1 MSSSP
6 NTKAATRSLPT
17 PVGVVERL
25 GEIAPGTY
33 GIIIRTEES
42 GVSVA
47 SLSNQLCIRP
57 ATRIGRSIR
66 IPQWP
71 GLPRISTTLRAHKS
85 REPGRWTPVAT
96 DAESKLRHE
105 LLSYAQLENNW
116 DGEGAKAPSREAVN
130 DALTFL
136 DGRPVDIPLP
146 HPEEGS
152 DGDVG
157 VYWDNGNAQVFAE
170 VSFDGEGS
178 CAYFA
183 VQGVPGAVIQE
194 CGDDGMN
201 VAGPWPEDLLRI
213 LRSQDS
219 A

>member
-1 MSSSP
+1 MSTSP
-6 NTKAATRSLPT
+6 NTSAATRSLPT

-25 GEIAPGTY
+25 GEVEPGTY
-33 GIIIRTEES
+33 GIVIRAEES
-42 GVSVA
+42 GVSIT
-47 SLSNQLCIRP
+47 SLSNQLWIRP
-57 ATRIGRSIR
+57 ATQIGRSIR

-71 GLPRISTTLRAHKS
+71 GLPRISTALRAHKS
-85 REPGRWTPVAT
+85 REPGRWTTVAT
-96 DAESKLRHE
+96 DAESKLRQE
-105 LLSYAQLENNW
+105 LLGYAQLENNW
-116 DGEGAKAPSREAVN
+116 DGEGAKPPSSEAVN

-136 DGRPVDIPLP
+136 DGRPADIPLP

-157 VYWDNGNAQVFAE
+157 VYWDSANAQVFAE
-170 VSFDGEGS
+170 VSFEGDGS

-183 VQGVPGAVIQE
+183 VQGAPGTVIQE
-194 CGDDGMN
+194 CGDDGTN
-201 VAGPWPEDLLRI
+201 VADPWPEDLLRI